1 MEMVMKRTFL
11 CCVTEAIQ
19 CHRIRQIEPGI
30 SQRLANSAIHQV
42 VNVGVIRDGRFW
54 FNGNNGV

>member
-1 MEMVMKRTFL
+1 MKRTFL

-42 VNVGVIRDGRFW
+42 VNIGVIRDGRFW